1 LSEGLIFSSSFTI
14 LGFYLFEGSGL
25 GGCGVYLF
33 LLSKGVLGY
42 GVAFNFGLRFLYA
55 VQMHHPTVARQKS
68 GDKKTKSNTRTIIT
82 STIIDTKKSSM
93 IGIPQI
99 EVKTRNIATINPE
112 SPK

>member
-1 LSEGLIFSSSFTI
+1 M
-14 LGFYLFEGSGL
+14 
-25 GGCGVYLF
+25 
-33 LLSKGVLGY
+33 GY